1 MRVVATFE
9 LPTEEELCARMI
21 DKAREVGYPLLAIEF
36 HVDPDLMAAPAD
48 GMTFEM
54 VAGVQIGERIAELE
68 QEFGAMGGP
77 MRKRGATVIPDGV
90 EGTT

>member
-1 MRVVATFE
+1 MKVVATFE
-9 LPTEEELCARMI
+9 LPMEEDLAARMI
-21 DKAREVGYPLLAIEF
+21 AKAREVGYPRLAIEF

-68 QEFGAMGGP
+68 QEFGSMGGP
-77 MRKRGATVIPDGV
+77 MQKVSAIVIPDGV
-90 EGTT
+90 DG